1 MADTLNYQIAL
12 LLLVINDVEG
22 PRFNTDVDEAG
33 RPTRFGTLKR
43 NIPEEIRAME
53 AGLTPGQV
61 RRGLRLSKETLPRF
75 EQFVSKAG
83 HDMVIIEPLTY
94 SNAIV
99 YERYGFAYFQGR
111 QRLEWIDRALRPAGE
126 LIDRFDDSTPFRRR
140 DAWKTIRGRAWAI
153 HDGVLGEPFGDI
165 RMYKQIGQ
173 DAHVS
178 TFPDATW

>member
-1 MADTLNYQIAL
+1 RSFEMIVYRSLDDLDPVLYLHMADTLNYQIAL

-22 PRFNTDVDEAG
+22 PRFNTDVDEAR

-43 NIPEEIRAME
+43 NVSEEVRAME

-75 EQFVSKAG
+75 EQFITKTG

-111 QRLEWIDRALRPAGE
+111 QRLEWINQALRPGGQ
-126 LIDRFDDSTPFRRR
+126 LIDR
-140 DAWKTIRGRAWAI
+140 
-153 HDGVLGEPFGDI
+153 
-165 RMYKQIGQ
+165 
-173 DAHVS
+173 
-178 TFPDATW
+178 